1 MNINGINKNRAAITE
16 FNGLKIR
23 NNAGN
28 SEFVDME
35 NIDSHEYPY
44 FSTRRL
50 NYYLNKGDYGM
61 SGNTSGVSDDIL
73 GCCAYDTDLYYMI
86 KRGENVQIERLR
98 KTGTREVVVNA
109 SDLLS
114 KSYYASTQY
123 YKTNNR
129 QMVIMGGFIVVYPDW
144 VKIKVDDDVSNITC
158 FSLSKTFQCDEQ
170 YSTATPVK
178 IYMCNEN
185 GNEIAQNKSTKEAT
199 ISYDYSC
206 GTSSTTGY
214 FSNDEAKLWANDAGK
229 YYFQFEGQGNEKKGS
244 VSRYYK
250 SSAMWLLEDEY
261 CAIEFTYQMLG
272 YNSMD
277 ALKTALTNMEFEF
290 NKELDVTFRLS
301 GISSQLCEGLNT
313 GEVNLY
319 KIQNV
324 NNTGI
329 RLIFKGINVW
339 NETFSMRG
347 DDETIRSMVYLV
359 IQDDEFAYLDFA
371 HFKLQNDLSLS
382 FDYIVSE
389 GNRLFACSNYW
400 HEIHASKLGDPSMW
414 KEFKGI
420 STDSYAATVG
430 SPGKFT
436 GAAVFNNTPIFF
448 KENCIHRVTGNTPA
462 SFNISYDY
470 YDGIKEGCSK
480 SIVRVGNYLIYYSKG
495 GFVYYTGNQP
505 EKIDRQ
511 LGDKRFKTVL
521 AGEKEGH
528 YITSVIDQ
536 ESNKSYLLDYD
547 LDLNQ
552 WYKQEEN
559 NPRTIKM
566 LNVSNDLYTFHKES
580 CSDNMQHTFIY
591 CIGRNLN
598 EAKTETSEDDFSW
611 YAESGWL
618 IKESIN
624 KKYISKLLF
633 KMHLDPLAYIRIYFK
648 YDYNNE
654 WELVKSYSNTDDY
667 PETLSLPLIPQRC
680 ESLQYKIE
688 GKGKVLIYSIN
699 YDISEGSEF

>member
-1 MNINGINKNRAAITE
+1 
-16 FNGLKIR
+16 
-23 NNAGN
+23 
-28 SEFVDME
+28 
-35 NIDSHEYPY
+35 
-44 FSTRRL
+44 
-50 NYYLNKGDYGM
+50 M

-301 GISSQLCEGLNT
+301 GISFENP
-313 GEVNLY
+313 VN
-319 KIQNV
+319 
-324 NNTGI
+324 
-329 RLIFKGINVW
+329 
-339 NETFSMRG
+339 
-347 DDETIRSMVYLV
+347 
-359 IQDDEFAYLDFA
+359 
-371 HFKLQNDLSLS
+371 
-382 FDYIVSE
+382 
-389 GNRLFACSNYW
+389 
-400 HEIHASKLGDPSMW
+400 
-414 KEFKGI
+414 
-420 STDSYAATVG
+420 
-430 SPGKFT
+430 
-436 GAAVFNNTPIFF
+436 
-448 KENCIHRVTGNTPA
+448 
-462 SFNISYDY
+462 
-470 YDGIKEGCSK
+470 
-480 SIVRVGNYLIYYSKG
+480 
-495 GFVYYTGNQP
+495 
-505 EKIDRQ
+505 
-511 LGDKRFKTVL
+511 
-521 AGEKEGH
+521 
-528 YITSVIDQ
+528 
-536 ESNKSYLLDYD
+536 
-547 LDLNQ
+547 
-552 WYKQEEN
+552 
-559 NPRTIKM
+559 
-566 LNVSNDLYTFHKES
+566 
-580 CSDNMQHTFIY
+580 
-591 CIGRNLN
+591 
-598 EAKTETSEDDFSW
+598 
-611 YAESGWL
+611 
-618 IKESIN
+618 
-624 KKYISKLLF
+624 
-633 KMHLDPLAYIRIYFK
+633 
-648 YDYNNE
+648 
-654 WELVKSYSNTDDY
+654 
-667 PETLSLPLIPQRC
+667 
-680 ESLQYKIE
+680 
-688 GKGKVLIYSIN
+688 
-699 YDISEGSEF
+699 